1 MPLQRPGPSLPW
13 PTASGTVKAPLGP
26 EAPLPGLIPSHRTR
40 SALLAAPAA
49 LLLALGCGAL
59 SPDTAIAE
67 TVAISGVRLI
77 DGQGGPVL
85 EDATLL
91 IKNGRIEAAGA
102 GVRIPRGA
110 RYLDYHGRTI
120 MPGLISDHSHVGQ
133 ISGTQN
139 GAQNYTR
146 ANIVGELEQYR
157 RYGVTTVTALGL
169 NGPLFET
176 LRAEA
181 HLGHIDGSD
190 LFGVDR
196 GIGAPDGA
204 PPQAMLKVASD
215 QLDRPTTVQEARAAV
230 RRMAAHHTDL
240 VKLWLDDFG
249 GSVPTKIKPQIY
261 QAVIDESHR
270 LGLRV
275 AAHIHDLVDAEAIVD
290 AGADILAH
298 GVRDQPVP
306 PEFIAKL
313 KRKGVWYIPTLALD
327 EATFAWADQ
336 APWTLSPFARVALS
350 PELAREIDDPAWRRQ
365 TLASPETASA
375 RRSLSMN
382 LQNLKTLYDA
392 GVRIGFGTDSGATAL
407 RVPGIAEHRELALMV
422 EAGLSPLQALTIATR
437 NFAALLKRTDR
448 GVLTAGRR
456 ADLIVLAADP
466 TTSIAASELIVEVW
480 QAGRAIPGPLPLN

>member
-1 MPLQRPGPSLPW
+1 VCLMQKILAL
-13 PTASGTVKAPLGP
+13 
-26 EAPLPGLIPSHRTR
+26 RTR
-40 SALLAAPAA
+40 ITWLAAMLFALGSGALL
-49 LLLALGCGAL
+49 
-59 SPDTAIAE
+59 PDTATAE
-67 TVAISGVRLI
+67 TVAMSGVRLI

-85 EDATLL
+85 EDATIV
-91 IKNGRIEAAGA
+91 IKDGRIEAAGV
-102 GVRIPRGA
+102 GISIPRAA
-110 RYLDYHGRTI
+110 RRLDYRGRTI
-120 MPGLISDHSHVGQ
+120 MPGMVSDHAHVGQ
-133 ISGTQN
+133 VNGTQN

-169 NGPLFET
+169 NGALFESI
-176 LRAEA
+176 RAEA
-181 HLGHIDGSD
+181 HMGQIDGAD

-204 PPQAMLKVASD
+204 PPQAMLKVAPD
-215 QLDRPTTVQEARAAV
+215 QLDRPTTVQQARADV

-249 GSVPTKIKPQIY
+249 GSMPTKIKPEIY
-261 QAVIDESHR
+261 KAVIDESHR

-275 AAHIHDLVDAEAIVD
+275 AAHIHDLADAEAIVD

-336 APWTLSPFARVALS
+336 APWTQSPFARAALS
-350 PELAREIDDPAWRRQ
+350 PELAREIDDPAWRAQ
-365 TLASPETASA
+365 TLASPQTAAA
-375 RRSLSMN
+375 RQSLSMN

-392 GVRIGFGTDSGATAL
+392 GVKIGFGTDSGATAL
-407 RVPGIAEHRELALMV
+407 RVPGIAEHRELALIV
-422 EAGLSPLQALTIATR
+422 EAGLSPLQALTIATA
-437 NFAALLKRTDR
+437 NAAALLQRADR
-448 GVLTAGRR
+448 GIVIPGRR

-466 TTSIAASELIVEVW
+466 TTNIAASELIVEVW
-480 QAGRAIPGPLPLN
+480 QAGRVTPGPLPLH

>member
-1 MPLQRPGPSLPW
+1 VCPRGRIPLFATP
-13 PTASGTVKAPLGP
+13 V
-26 EAPLPGLIPSHRTR
+26 
-40 SALLAAPAA
+40 A
-49 LLLALGCGAL
+49 LLLALGSGAL
-59 SPDTAIAE
+59 FPGKATAE

-77 DGQGGPVL
+77 DGRGGPVL
-85 EDATLL
+85 ENATLL
-91 IKNGRIEAAGA
+91 IKDGRIEAAGV
-102 GVRIPRGA
+102 GVSIPRGA
-110 RYLDYHGRTI
+110 RRLDYRGRTI

-133 ISGTQN
+133 VNGTQN

-146 ANIVGELEQYR
+146 ANIIAELEQYR

-176 LRAEA
+176 VRAEA
-181 HLGHIDGSD
+181 HTGHIDGAD

-196 GIGAPDGA
+196 GIGAPDGG

-215 QLDRPTTVQEARAAV
+215 QLDRPTTVQEARADV

-249 GSVPTKIKPQIY
+249 GSEPTKIKPEIY
-261 QAVIDESHR
+261 KAVIDEAHR

-313 KRKGVWYIPTLALD
+313 KRNGVWYIPTLALD

-336 APWTLSPFARVALS
+336 APWTLSAFARAALS
-350 PELAREIDDPAWRRQ
+350 PALAREIDDPAWRMQ
-365 TLASPETASA
+365 TLASPETAAA

-382 LQNLKTLYDA
+382 LQNLKTLCDS
-392 GVRIGFGTDSGATAL
+392 GVKIGFGTDSGATAL
-407 RVPGIAEHRELALMV
+407 RVPGIAEHREVALMV
-422 EAGLSPLQALTIATR
+422 EAGLSPLQALTIATG
-437 NFAALLKRTDR
+437 NAAALLKRTDR
-448 GVLTAGRR
+448 GVLSPGRR

-466 TTSIAASELIVEVW
+466 ATDIAASELIVEVW
-480 QAGRAIPGPLPLN
+480 QAGRATPGPVRLN